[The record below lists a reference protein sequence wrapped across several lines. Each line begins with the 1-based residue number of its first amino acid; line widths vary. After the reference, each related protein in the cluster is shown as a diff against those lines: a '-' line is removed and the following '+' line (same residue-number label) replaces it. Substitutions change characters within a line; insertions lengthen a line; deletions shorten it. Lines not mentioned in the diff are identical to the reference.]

1 MPAGFSDTSDED
13 EDELELHSAVTG
25 RYFRLRGRSLE
36 ERIDMTPTLYKH
48 GELPETPDS
57 SCHNGDLSQHNGSLT
72 LSNGSDVRSF
82 SNGEL
87 QEKSG
92 NAVHAPA
99 NSPSRYYGGYKKS
112 SSSTLLCSSH
122 KNYSPASCGGRSW
135 RQVQMY
141 EGYSLPFDEFRM
153 AAMHG
158 NLPVVKSLVK
168 QGIAIDQ
175 ILKSGWTC
183 LMYVCSCGKP
193 KVAEFLLQQN
203 ADPNLHKELF
213 TALMAACAS
222 SRESEPD
229 LLDCVKL
236 LLSYGAK
243 VDAAERHRMT
253 ALMFASKEGR
263 ATIVE
268 ALIDAKADINKQ
280 DNKGWTA
287 LCWAATRGHGKVVRI
302 LLQHSADPLKMNTH
316 GQRAADIA
324 LTAGYPEIA
333 DILDRVA
340 AGGANVPLM
349 ENDAEKL
356 LVNHSLDNKTAHEFG
371 ELEMV
376 LTGLYLSHLIPVF
389 KQHQVSFELFL
400 RLSEKD
406 LENMNVTAVGER
418 KKILLSIKE
427 IHKKEWQTSSLP
439 NVAANANITVP
450 EAAALIA
457 NINKHIRYIHAS
469 VGYLRDQIQGN
480 PRLLQLGLDVHSVS
494 SLSSQCGDSM
504 KFIQG
509 LQEELRFFKSH
520 LDKVSGNAEYSTAD
534 LITDCRDNGRM
545 WQRRILASLV
555 TTTAVATILWYSRPQ
570 IFASIF
576 SIKAPQNTVILDI

>member
-1 MPAGFSDTSDED
+1 MVNCQRLQTLVAIMETYLRCGHRDF
-13 EDELELHSAVTG
+13 AVAV
-25 RYFRLRGRSLE
+25 
-36 ERIDMTPTLYKH
+36 LYYH
-48 GELPETPDS
+48 
-57 SCHNGDLSQHNGSLT
+57 
-72 LSNGSDVRSF
+72 
-82 SNGEL
+82 
-87 QEKSG
+87 
-92 NAVHAPA
+92 
-99 NSPSRYYGGYKKS
+99 YKKFKLTKWQLGLNHA

-356 LVNHSLDNKTAHEFG
+356 LVKHSLDNKTAHEFG

-389 KQHQVSFELFL
+389 KQHQGSRGCCFNSQYQQAYSLHPCISRVSA
-400 RLSEKD
+400 R
-406 LENMNVTAVGER
+406 
-418 KKILLSIKE
+418 
-427 IHKKEWQTSSLP
+427 P
-439 NVAANANITVP
+439 N
-450 EAAALIA
+450 
-457 NINKHIRYIHAS
+457 
-469 VGYLRDQIQGN
+469 
-480 PRLLQLGLDVHSVS
+480 
-494 SLSSQCGDSM
+494 
-504 KFIQG
+504 
-509 LQEELRFFKSH
+509 
-520 LDKVSGNAEYSTAD
+520 SG
-534 LITDCRDNGRM
+534 
-545 WQRRILASLV
+545 
-555 TTTAVATILWYSRPQ
+555 
-570 IFASIF
+570 
-576 SIKAPQNTVILDI
+576 